1 MMKKALLILVAVFSL
16 NYALPV
22 SAQRGNSSF
31 TKITLTSAGR
41 KDPSY
46 KGNGPATR
54 SIAQP
59 ILAYVCNNAICINF
73 NIPLSSATINIIN
86 EQTGKTIHEESFN
99 DPANININLDG
110 ESNGS
115 FLIEI
120 ELDGI
125 HMFGSFELY

>member
-1 MMKKALLILVAVFSL
+1 MMKKALLILVVVFSL
-16 NYALPV
+16 NNAIPV
-22 SAQRGNSSF
+22 SAQRENSSF

-46 KGNGPATR
+46 KGKEPATR

-59 ILAYVCNNAICINF
+59 ILAYVCNNDICINF

-86 EQTGKTIHEESFN
+86 EQTGKTIYEESFN
-99 DPANININLDG
+99 DPTNININLDG
-110 ESNGS
+110 ESIGS
-115 FLIEI
+115 YLVEI
-120 ELDGI
+120 KLDGI